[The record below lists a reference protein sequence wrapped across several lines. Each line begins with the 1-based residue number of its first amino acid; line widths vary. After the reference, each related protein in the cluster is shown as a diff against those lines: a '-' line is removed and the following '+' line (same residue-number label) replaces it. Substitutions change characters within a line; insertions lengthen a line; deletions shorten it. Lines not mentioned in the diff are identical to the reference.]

1 MDLYNVT
8 VGVIGL
14 GQMGGGIAEN
24 LANAG
29 YKVVGFDPKPAAQA
43 RLKVAGGEIA
53 ESSEALVDASEI
65 VLLCVPGDIAIRVTE
80 DLLFP
85 LCREGQI
92 VIDHSTVPAPRTRA
106 MGASFAAKGI
116 RYMDMPVS
124 GGAGGAKAGELRMFA
139 GGDREIFDLC
149 WPLFEVTG
157 NPEKVH
163 HYGEV
168 GMGQVA
174 KVVQQLT
181 QRLPDM
187 ARLEVMAF
195 GLRGGLA
202 KEQLMAALDVAPDSG
217 DPYARLYRLIEEDNK
232 RPLSLLASE
241 WAYYLE
247 EAGSIGMRMPMLEG
261 VYDLVK
267 DAERT
272 AVDVVSRPMP
282 CLWDELIKAKAE

>member
-1 MDLYNVT
+1 MDLHNVT
-8 VGVIGL
+8 IGVIGL

-24 LANAG
+24 LARAG
-29 YKVVGFDPKPAAQA
+29 YRVLGFDPKPSAQA
-43 RLKVAGGEIA
+43 RLKAAGGKVADGIEV
-53 ESSEALVDASEI
+53 LVGASEI
-65 VLLCVPGDIAIRVTE
+65 VVLCVPGDIAIQVTE
-80 DLLFP
+80 GLLVP

-106 MGASFAAKGI
+106 MGAAFAAKGV

-149 WPLFEVTG
+149 WPLFQATG

-163 HYGEV
+163 HYGDV

-174 KVVQQLT
+174 KIVQQLT

-195 GLRGGLA
+195 GLRGGLS
-202 KEQLMAALDVAPDSG
+202 KEQLMAALDVDPGSG
-217 DPYARLYRLIEEDNK
+217 DPYARLYRLIDEDNK

-247 EAGSIGMRMPMLEG
+247 EAESIGMRMPMLEG
-261 VYDLVK
+261 THDLVK

-272 AVDVVSRPMP
+272 VTDVVSRPMP
-282 CLWDELIKAKAE
+282 CLWDELMKAA